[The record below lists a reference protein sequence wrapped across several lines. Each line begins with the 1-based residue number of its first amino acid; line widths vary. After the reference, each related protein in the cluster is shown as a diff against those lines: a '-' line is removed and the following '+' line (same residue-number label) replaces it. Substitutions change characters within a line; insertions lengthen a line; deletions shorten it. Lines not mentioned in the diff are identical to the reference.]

1 MEERVY
7 SVPMTEQRSAAPEPT
22 DDDVEYPAKQEVDGA
37 RDSVDD
43 ANALRFTEEERLIH
57 EQIRRHREEV
67 ERRKKAEGKA

>member
-7 SVPMTEQRSAAPEPT
+7 SVPMTEQRSASEPT
-22 DDDVEYPAKQEVDGA
+22 DDDVEYPAKQEVDGSH
-37 RDSVDD
+37 DSVDD

-67 ERRKKAEGKA
+67 ARRKKAEGK